1 MTAGNG
7 RRTLEASM
15 SETASSMIA
24 VEIAAAQGRE
34 AFLLA
39 IHVVPTSAR
48 EGDRD
53 D

>member
-1 MTAGNG
+1 
-7 RRTLEASM
+7 M

-24 VEIAAAQGRE
+24 AEIAAAEGQE
-34 AFLLA
+34 ALLLV
-39 IHVVPTSAR
+39 IHVVPTSPR